1 MIYERKANQTVC
13 IMKEA
18 TGRSCHG
25 SLKKYMPFAS
35 DYGEL
40 VPAVRQEIAAK
51 FGSSPQLTLYKC
63 NFCRM
68 VYADPL
74 PAKR

>member
-1 MIYERKANQTVC
+1 MIYERRANQTVC
-13 IMKEA
+13 IMKES

-40 VPAVRQEIAAK
+40 DPAMRKQIASK
-51 FGSSPQLTLYKC
+51 FGESRQLTLYKC
-63 NFCRM
+63 NFCRT

-74 PAKR
+74 PVKR